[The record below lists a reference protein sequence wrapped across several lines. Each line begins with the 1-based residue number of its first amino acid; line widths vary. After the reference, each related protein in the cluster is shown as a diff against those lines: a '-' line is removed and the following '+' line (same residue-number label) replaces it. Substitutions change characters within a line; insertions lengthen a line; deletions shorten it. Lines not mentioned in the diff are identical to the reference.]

1 MGYAES
7 ICRSMVGAT
16 LAVALDCSAVALD
29 CSAVALDC
37 SAVAPEQV
45 AGEFPGRF
53 AIAYR
58 SFPTRFLLASLGCL
72 WANHLV
78 RRGEASAPRMSQPS
92 MARTGFVQALIVQLL
107 TLRVMIAAIPAPIT
121 GRYS

>member
-16 LAVALDCSAVALD
+16 LAVALDCSAVAL
-29 CSAVALDC
+29 
-37 SAVAPEQV
+37 EQV
-45 AGEFPGRF
+45 GGEFPGRF

-58 SFPTRFLLASLGCL
+58 SFPTRFLFALLGCL